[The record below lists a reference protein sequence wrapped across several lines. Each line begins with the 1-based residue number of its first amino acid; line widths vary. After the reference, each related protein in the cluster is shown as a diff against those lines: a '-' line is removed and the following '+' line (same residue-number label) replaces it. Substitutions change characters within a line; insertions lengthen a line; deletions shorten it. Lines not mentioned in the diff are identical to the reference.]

1 MDDTKHSYGIDLLR
15 IIAML
20 MVLFLHVLGQGGVYP
35 YAGTAEALASYPRNF
50 PVAWLMETA
59 AFGAVDLFALISGY
73 TGCNSKVK
81 TGKFLKLY
89 ASVVFWG
96 VLMVAAIDHLPVI
109 FECLNYLLG
118 ICLPGIENT
127 FQEVTLTGDS
137 YIQALLPVQYRQ
149 YWYFNAYLLMYFTTP
164 LLNVGIRKM
173 SKGDLIRLDLGIV
186 IILSVFPTL
195 CNDDLFYTGYGYTG
209 LWLIALYLIGGTV
222 RRYPP
227 KWKLPKVCA
236 LIGYALCTLGAWG
249 CFMLVRNHLL
259 LHPEDTDTA
268 LFQYTAIQYTS
279 PFILFGAICL
289 LLFASKVQFRNRGI
303 CGTLKFIAPATFA
316 VYLIHVQPIFWNF
329 YMLWRFK
336 SLAYLPTLQM
346 VGGVVLAVLILFALC
361 ILLERMRM
369 LLFRLLFIDKLL
381 DFVGSLLDK
390 GIRRL
395 TDGRENNNTVSD
407 DVSDGQTKNETGAS

>member
-1 MDDTKHSYGIDLLR
+1 MDDTKHNYGIDLLR

-35 YAGTAEALASYPRNF
+35 YAGTAEALESHPHNF
-50 PVAWLMETA
+50 AVAWLMETA

-73 TGCNSKVK
+73 TGCHSKVK

-89 ASVVFWG
+89 TLVAFWG
-96 VLMVAAIDHLPVI
+96 ILMVAAIDHLPVL
-109 FECLNYLLG
+109 FEGLNHLLG
-118 ICLPGIENT
+118 TCLPGIENS
-127 FQEVTLTGDS
+127 FQEVTITGDS
-137 YIQALLPVQYRQ
+137 YVEALLPVQYRQ
-149 YWYFNAYLLMYFTTP
+149 YWYFNAYLLMYFATP
-164 LLNVGIRKM
+164 LLNTGIQKM
-173 SKGDLIRLDLGIV
+173 SKGDLIRLDLGVV

-222 RRYPP
+222 RRFPS
-227 KWKLPKVCA
+227 KWKLPKVCY
-236 LIGYALCTLGAWG
+236 LMGYALCTLMAWG

-259 LHPEDTDTA
+259 LHPEDTQTA

-289 LLFASKVQFRNRGI
+289 LLFASKVQFKNRSIRGV
-303 CGTLKFIAPATFA
+303 LKFIAPATFA
-316 VYLIHVQPIFWNF
+316 VYIIHVQPIFWKF

-346 VGGVVLAVLILFALC
+346 VGGVFLAVLILFTLC
-361 ILLERMRM
+361 ILLERIRM
-369 LLFRLLFIDKLL
+369 LLFRLLSINKLL
-381 DFVGSLLDK
+381 DFVGSLIDK
-390 GIRRL
+390 GIGRL
-395 TDGRENNNTVSD
+395 TDSEKKEDSVSEE
-407 DVSDGQTKNETGAS
+407 QTKNGSEAS